1 MSHPIAMLF
10 SSIDDNRRET
20 ALIIASEHAPT
31 GLSPY
36 TPHSVDAAIAHLE
49 RILGQAQVASIFGAA
64 YLRDRVT
71 QVRATKGL
79 GPVQIERVARLIDKL
94 ERVHAQ

>member
-10 SSIDDNRRET
+10 SSIDNIRQEI

-49 RILGQAQVASIFGAA
+49 RILGQAQAASIFGAA
-64 YLRDRVT
+64 YLRDRVM

-79 GPVQIERVARLIDKL
+79 APVQMERVARLINKL
-94 ERVHAQ
+94 NRVHAQ